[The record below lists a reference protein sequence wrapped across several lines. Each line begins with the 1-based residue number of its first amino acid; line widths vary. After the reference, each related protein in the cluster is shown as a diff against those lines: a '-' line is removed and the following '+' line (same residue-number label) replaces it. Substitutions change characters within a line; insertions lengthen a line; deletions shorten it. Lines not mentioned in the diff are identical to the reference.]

1 MEPLEA
7 ELGQLDAEYAR
18 QELEAAQPVTTRDY
32 VKRADI
38 APFPGMGAGMLAPG
52 ASLTRPLPDVHGR

>member
-38 APFPGMGAGMLAPG
+38 APFPGMGLACCPWSI
-52 ASLTRPLPDVHGR
+52 ADEPPS

>member
-7 ELGQLDAEYAR
+7 ELCQLDAEYAR
-18 QELEAAQPVTTRDY
+18 LELEAAQPVTTRDY

-38 APFPGMGAGMLAPG
+38 APFPGKGLISARL
-52 ASLTRPLPDVHGR
+52 PLSIADEPPS